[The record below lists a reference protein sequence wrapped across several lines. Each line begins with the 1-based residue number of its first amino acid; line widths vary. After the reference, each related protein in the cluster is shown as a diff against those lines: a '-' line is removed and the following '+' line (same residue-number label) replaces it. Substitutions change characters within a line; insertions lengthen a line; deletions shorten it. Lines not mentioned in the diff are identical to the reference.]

1 MQRKGTQ
8 GGSCLSLSS
17 MSSSSAEVVS
27 WYTEV
32 TQVWGDGI
40 VFLGCSYLELLCHLS
55 VLEVS
60 SISNKKGWYLG
71 GCHSPPLTYL
81 VVEGTHLPPGPSEP
95 CRTPMRRGSPELC
108 AYGTSGVFLLCVKGA
123 AGDSGHIYCT
133 SPLCSDIVWPSLTKH
148 KLKDEI
154 IKMDCSQDGWQ
165 SRHKMKGGALLSSG
179 ALCGS
184 AGLPSPRRRPWS
196 GSL

>member
-55 VLEVS
+55 VLEAS

-95 CRTPMRRGSPELC
+95 CRTPMRCGHQNSVLMGYQESFCCVWRGRQ
-108 AYGTSGVFLLCVKGA
+108 GTLGTYTARPPSAPISCGLRLQN
-123 AGDSGHIYCT
+123 T
-133 SPLCSDIVWPSLTKH
+133 S
-148 KLKDEI
+148 
-154 IKMDCSQDGWQ
+154 
-165 SRHKMKGGALLSSG
+165 
-179 ALCGS
+179 
-184 AGLPSPRRRPWS
+184 
-196 GSL
+196 

>member
-27 WYTEV
+27 RYTEV

-40 VFLGCSYLELLCHLS
+40 GFLGCSYAELLCHLS
-55 VLEVS
+55 VLEAS
-60 SISNKKGWYLG
+60 SISNKKGWYLW

-81 VVEGTHLPPGPSEP
+81 VVEGTRLPPGPSEP

-123 AGDSGHIYCT
+123 AGDSGHTYCT
-133 SPLCSDIVWPSLTKH
+133 SPLCSDILCPSLTKQ

-154 IKMDCSQDGWQ
+154 IKKFKTDGNHRIKQRVGPFW
-165 SRHKMKGGALLSSG
+165 A
-179 ALCGS
+179 
-184 AGLPSPRRRPWS
+184 AGLCVAP
-196 GSL
+196 